1 MENLNSIDLIA
12 PIYTAALVPHY
23 PARLTKRVQ
32 VVSVL
37 MKLVHEKVRTSELPH
52 TKAAIIL
59 DTKPGA
65 VEPVLRHFDRGAV
78 SSFTKATSGRSS

>member
-1 MENLNSIDLIA
+1 
-12 PIYTAALVPHY
+12 
-23 PARLTKRVQ
+23 
-32 VVSVL
+32 

-65 VEPVLRHFDRGAV
+65 VEPVLRHFDRG
-78 SSFTKATSGRSS
+78 GRLQLHKGDVR